1 MNEDGQ
7 LNFIDL
13 LSVMSFYIGLLN
25 LDMNITQNDIA
36 EQTADIDERVNE
48 HLHEVLNEIH
58 NHLQE
63 QDSKLSDIQKQLEEI
78 RNDNRRDFQ

>member
-1 MNEDGQ
+1 MNEEGQ

-13 LSVMSFYIGLLN
+13 LSIMSFYIGLLN
-25 LDMNITQNDIA
+25 LDMNITQNDMS
-36 EQTADIDERVNE
+36 EQTSEIDRRVNE

-63 QDSKLSDIQKQLEEI
+63 QDIKLSLIQKELEEL
-78 RNDNRRDFQ
+78 RNDSRRNI